1 MRPMPLSTSQA
12 LSNRSSAPPLSAE
25 QMRTQISDGHRLIR
39 LARQKRLALYGEAE
53 FLARC
58 AYIDADYFMNRF
70 IPVLLAKI
78 SDGVTV
84 RVNAAIVRARRHA
97 ALYDVKKVGVAEY
110 VAEAFYDSHLYNAR
124 EAHLPRPTLRD
135 QIKAIIHKG
144 EALELLFPIFS
155 RKPFSPIKNRGP
167 LPDLAEIVSL
177 ARCIEAVQAA
187 NTLCPTGCRLTLLAD
202 GLKYNRACRTP
213 DAIIAAYQR
222 SLSYWV
228 SVLAGHH
235 VVDLTDYE
243 GWIGR
248 HLRGDIAG
256 TRPAVYA
263 NYCSTL
269 YDMYTPLF
277 DVEDAAGSLAR
288 IAEAN
293 DIGRQIAYTFWSI
306 ATSVNYRALDS
317 NKATA
322 TATPPRYFADDFQ
335 RLYVYFISSLPKN
348 LRDLT
353 FPAEYLPSIGYFTSA
368 DFRELLAILRM
379 EAWQAAIRYVSISL
393 TDRDLNVLREIRP
406 NAIKLTIHGKQGE
419 LHFLSASRRDASMTA
434 QHCTGGIAVAPDGA
448 RVTLRYR
455 LEREAENETPVLVMV
470 PNGVADTHR
479 YSALCQLQE
488 AQQPIAYVNDRNIV
502 TDRALHHA
510 LYRRD

>member
-25 QMRTQISDGHRLIR
+25 QRRTQISDGHRLIR

-110 VAEAFYDSHLYNAR
+110 VAEAFYDSHLYNAH
-124 EAHLPRPTLRD
+124 EAHLPRPMLRD

-187 NTLCPTGCRLTLLAD
+187 NTLCPTGCRLNFLAD

-213 DAIIAAYQR
+213 DAIITAYQR

-235 VVDLTDYE
+235 VVDLCDYE

-269 YDMYTPLF
+269 YDTYTPLF
-277 DVEDAAGSLAR
+277 DVEDTAGSLAR

-306 ATSVNYRALDS
+306 ATSVNYRALEFEQGNRDS
-317 NKATA
+317 
-322 TATPPRYFADDFQ
+322 
-335 RLYVYFISSLPKN
+335 
-348 LRDLT
+348 DL
-353 FPAEYLPSIGYFTSA
+353 
-368 DFRELLAILRM
+368 
-379 EAWQAAIRYVSISL
+379 AAIFCGR
-393 TDRDLNVLREIRP
+393 
-406 NAIKLTIHGKQGE
+406 
-419 LHFLSASRRDASMTA
+419 F
-434 QHCTGGIAVAPDGA
+434 
-448 RVTLRYR
+448 
-455 LEREAENETPVLVMV
+455 
-470 PNGVADTHR
+470 
-479 YSALCQLQE
+479 SALICLFRQF
-488 AQQPIAYVNDRNIV
+488 APGKIFVS
-502 TDRALHHA
+502 
-510 LYRRD
+510 